1 MLAPVDAGM
10 FRDIIHVARA
20 CSGPGRPLER
30 SLVFGLSA
38 RPPRD
43 VMEFQQRFDQLHATL
58 YRQDVWA
65 AAYLIGGGCGPDPL
79 VACNPWLSADAR
91 RAPRHCH

>member
-1 MLAPVDAGM
+1 VQRAWSAAGT
-10 FRDIIHVARA
+10 V
-20 CSGPGRPLER
+20 PG
-30 SLVFGLSA
+30 FGLSA

-43 VMEFQQRFDQLHATL
+43 VVEIQQRFDQLNTTL

-65 AAYLIGGGCGPDPL
+65 AAYLIGGGGGGPDPL
-79 VACNPWLSADAR
+79 VACNPWLNADAR

>member
-1 MLAPVDAGM
+1 MLAPVDASM

-43 VMEFQQRFDQLHATL
+43 VVEFRQRFAQLHATL

-65 AAYLIGGGCGPDPL
+65 AAHLIGGGCGPDP
-79 VACNPWLSADAR
+79 WLPAT
-91 RAPRHCH
+91 PG